1 MFDKNN
7 ANILNAAT
15 SGDTGRIVA
24 NNNMRLIYIPCKPN
38 TTYTS
43 QKIQGQN
50 NNLSYTKETVQVGVE
65 FYGRYFNQT
74 GNSCTITTGEDA
86 KYLVLVI
93 LDTSN
98 EILTLEQ
105 VLNSIQIEQGSI
117 ATAYEEYIEQKMYVL
132 NDNNMYEEFMK
143 KEEISYNL
151 KNKQINNTQG
161 SWKPIQLDDNENFIV
176 FIIKGSNYEDCRT
189 IPKELVKKYSA
200 SSPLIIKFNNTII
213 AQLAWN
219 AGNMVEYIWTSGY
232 TIEHYAY

>member
-1 MFDKNN
+1 MPVTNN
-7 ANILNAAT
+7 
-15 SGDTGRIVA
+15 
-24 NNNMRLIYIPCKPN
+24 IYIGLTDVGNAPYSAFYNENKDFI
-38 TTYTS
+38 S
-43 QKIQGQN
+43 SFKQSAGN
-50 NNLSYTKETVQVGVE
+50 NYLNKVE
-65 FYGRYFNQT
+65 N
-74 GNSCTITTGEDA
+74 A
-86 KYLVLVI
+86 KYVRFSI
-93 LDTSN
+93 PNIDIDNFRFKS
-98 EILTLEQ
+98 
-105 VLNSIQIEQGSI
+105 LNTQ
-117 ATAYEEYIEQKMYVL
+117 YVL
-132 NDNNMYEEFMK
+132 NDNNVYEEFMK

>member
-1 MFDKNN
+1 MFDELSHIEFKDGCRMWDSGEKINLENIYGLKIPVKGNTQYVSSSDVEISNLCFFDKNMN
-7 ANILNAAT
+7 YLSGLTYNIENKTFTTPLNCSYITLAVSST
-15 SGDTGRIVA
+15 F
-24 NNNMRLIYIPCKPN
+24 IYF
-38 TTYTS
+38 
-43 QKIQGQN
+43 Q
-50 NNLSYTKETVQVGVE
+50 L
-65 FYGRYFNQT
+65 
-74 GNSCTITTGEDA
+74 
-86 KYLVLVI
+86 
-93 LDTSN
+93 
-98 EILTLEQ
+98 
-105 VLNSIQIEQGSI
+105 EQGST
-117 ATAYEEYIEQKMYVL
+117 ATEYEEYIEPKVYIL
-132 NDNNMYEEFMK
+132 NDNSVYEEFMK

-151 KNKQINNTQG
+151 KNKQTNNTQG